1 MRKENKMS
9 QCKCG
14 CEHKDAEIVDT
25 RDVRIVILQ
34 RGWIFVGVF
43 SKTGSECCL
52 DSAMNI
58 RIWGTTKG
66 LGELVNG
73 PLKDTKLD
81 PVPQV
86 LFHEMTIVAT
96 LKVNASAWK
105 LK

>member
-1 MRKENKMS
+1 MS
-9 QCKCG
+9 ECKCG
-14 CEHKDAEIVDT
+14 CQHVEAVTDT

-34 RGWIFVGVF
+34 RGWVYIGVF
-43 SKTGSECCL
+43 SKKGNQCFL

-66 LGELVNG
+66 LGELTNG

-86 LFHEMTIVAT
+86 EFNELTIVAT
-96 LKVNASAWK
+96 LKVNASGWK